1 MKTLKLL
8 FILVLFSIQANAS
21 GYAHN
26 MFVAHKKLKTGKE
39 SHCVKLKVSVKKANH
54 LKADVRKATVNTDT
68 QSAVLH
74 IATRVSDMATLK
86 ERIVEEGPYN
96 LFQNEAEK
104 ESDDSLVAKL
114 VGVVKN
120 MVYVFAISLM
130 ARG

>member
-8 FILVLFSIQANAS
+8 FILFLFSLQANAS

-39 SHCVKLKVSVKKANH
+39 IHCVKVKVSAKKTIQ
-54 LKADVRKATVNTDT
+54 LKADLRKATVNSGATST
-68 QSAVLH
+68 VLH
-74 IATRVSDMATLK
+74 IATKVSDMATLN

-96 LFQNEAEK
+96 LFQSEEEK

-120 MVYVFAISLM
+120 MFYAFAMSLM
-130 ARG
+130 VRG